1 MSTVRCGAPILVLAM
16 FGAVAACH
24 NRQEPTTAHARAAD
38 SVVLERSRC
47 FGSCPAYRLRI
58 GEDGAVTHVSRDS
71 GDASGTKTDSIAR
84 SQVEWLLGEAE
95 RIGFYSLPEVIADDS
110 TLCPLRATDHPTAT
124 VTIYR
129 DDSAHTVVDYHGCYA
144 SHDLAVAPKV
154 QQLRRF
160 EAEIDSIAGVSRWV
174 RPASR

>member
-1 MSTVRCGAPILVLAM
+1 MLSDCRGAPILALAV
-16 FGAVAACH
+16 FVAVAACH
-24 NRQEPTTAHARAAD
+24 HRPEPTPARARAAD

-58 GEDGAVTHVSRDS
+58 GGDGAVAHVSRDPR
-71 GDASGTKTDSIAR
+71 DTSGTKTDSITR
-84 SQVEWLLGEAE
+84 SQVEWLLSEAE
-95 RIGFYSLPEVIADDS
+95 RIGFYSLPKVIADDS

-129 DDSAHTVVDYHGCYA
+129 DDSAHTVVDYQGCYA
-144 SHDLAVAPKV
+144 SHDLAVVPRLE
-154 QQLRRF
+154 QLRRL
-160 EAEIDSIAGVSRWV
+160 EVEIDSIAQSSRWV

>member
-1 MSTVRCGAPILVLAM
+1 MISAYRGAPILVLAI
-16 FGAVAACH
+16 FVATAACH
-24 NRQEPTTAHARAAD
+24 NRREPTPARARAAD

-58 GEDGAVTHVSRDS
+58 GGDGAVAHVSRDP
-71 GDASGTKTDSIAR
+71 GDTSGTKADSITR
-84 SQVEWLLGEAE
+84 SRVEWLLSEAE
-95 RIGFYSLPEVIADDS
+95 RIGFYSLPKVIADDS

-129 DDSAHTVVDYHGCYA
+129 DDSAHTVVDYQGCYA
-144 SHDLAVAPKV
+144 SHDLGVTPKV

-160 EAEIDSIAGVSRWV
+160 EAEIDSVAGASRWA